1 MILAGDQIDLTLGE
15 KLGWSTLAAAGFGN
29 TLSDIVG
36 LWLGDHIEAMAARL
50 GVQAP
55 ALTQAQA
62 QLPITRRTKLA
73 ANVVGLTVG
82 CLIGMLPLLVLQDR
96 KQVYFDADALAL
108 YETVFAPY
116 GVSPTQFFELMHLCR
131 WRTHEAGHKLVES
144 GEELDRVML
153 LHSGVAQAWETDA
166 RGSRRLMYLYA
177 GRCGSAAP
185 EEDTLEPVVVVVEPE
200 PLPRSPTLAP
210 LSRRDSGSEVE
221 LRSIIGG
228 SALIDRELLGR
239 PYPNEVVLARRSIYV
254 EWPAAELLQAM
265 DSNKAVEAAVLNILY
280 RELARKVRS
289 QRDIDR
295 GDGVISEY
303 RMVLSVVLA
312 DGIIHPAEKML
323 VREYALKKSISAEAH
338 EAILKELDWTID
350 EWDQGVKRQVWQL
363 PASKP
368 SHRR

>member
-1 MILAGDQIDLTLGE
+1 MGKCQGALSPQDAHLRTLTTSLWLRTGSSSTTEMRLLRTRLTHRFLRCAGQNRGRPPGRGCRLSHTVAGEPAATRTPPPSRNQLTKLALASGIPFVGFGIADNAIMILAGDQIDLTLGE

-131 WRTHEAGHKLVES
+131 WQR
-144 GEELDRVML
+144 R
-153 LHSGVAQAWETDA
+153 
-166 RGSRRLMYLYA
+166 RGR
-177 GRCGSAAP
+177 AAP
-185 EEDTLEPVVVVVEPE
+185 RGGVGLSAPRVRSTGARTRRATSSSSRGRRARPALSP
-200 PLPRSPTLAP
+200 PLPPAP
-210 LSRRDSGSEVE
+210 VPRLSSG
-221 LRSIIGG
+221 
-228 SALIDRELLGR
+228 AL
-239 PYPNEVVLARRSIYV
+239 
-254 EWPAAELLQAM
+254 
-265 DSNKAVEAAVLNILY
+265 
-280 RELARKVRS
+280 
-289 QRDIDR
+289 
-295 GDGVISEY
+295 
-303 RMVLSVVLA
+303 
-312 DGIIHPAEKML
+312 
-323 VREYALKKSISAEAH
+323 
-338 EAILKELDWTID
+338 
-350 EWDQGVKRQVWQL
+350 L
-363 PASKP
+363 PSTVP
-368 SHRR
+368 LCCP